1 MVATK
6 VRTHKFSTSSIAWQ
20 TTRVSVAPIEVADL
34 DLATARPW
42 VTIVWNDPI
51 NLMTYVTFVFQDYF
65 GYDKAKA
72 EKLMLDVHNKGRAVV
87 SSGSREEMELDVAAM
102 HSYGLWATTQRED
115 A

>member
-1 MVATK
+1 M
-6 VRTHKFSTSSIAWQ
+6 
-20 TTRVSVAPIEVADL
+20 SVAPIEVADV

-65 GYDKAKA
+65 GYDKSKA
-72 EKLMLDVHNKGRAVV
+72 EKLMLDVHQKGRAVV
-87 SSGSREEMELDVAAM
+87 SSGSREEMERDVSAM